1 MSTARLQLLIDCE
14 ELIGLCPQEGVSS
27 AIVTQR
33 ADQAMLQGSEVV
45 STTSACPGTVAEAFQ
60 KRENT
65 EAEEPK
71 EPKGVA
77 QGEAVVINGLGQ
89 EKIGNGA
96 VPSPQDI
103 LSSIASKY
111 LQALNPST
119 SEEFNDFLQYLEKV
133 RKVIIVDVKTG
144 SLIVMVECSSLQVLD
159 ELWEDYNTG
168 HLSEM
173 VQKCLVTQEILEEF
187 ALAEVKITTIINEE
201 EYRACRELFLN
212 LPSRCKDYHT
222 VIS

>member
-1 MSTARLQLLIDCE
+1 
-14 ELIGLCPQEGVSS
+14 
-27 AIVTQR
+27 
-33 ADQAMLQGSEVV
+33 MLQGSAVV
-45 STTSACPGTVAEAFQ
+45 STTSASSGTVTEAFQ

-71 EPKGVA
+71 EPKGGA

-89 EKIGNGA
+89 EKIENGA

-111 LQALNPST
+111 LQVLNPST
-119 SEEFNDFLQYLEKV
+119 SEEFNGFLQYMEKV

-168 HLSEM
+168 HLSEI

-187 ALAEVKITTIINEE
+187 ALAEVKITTTINEE

-212 LPSRCKDYHT
+212 LPSR
-222 VIS
+222 

>member
-1 MSTARLQLLIDCE
+1 
-14 ELIGLCPQEGVSS
+14 
-27 AIVTQR
+27 
-33 ADQAMLQGSEVV
+33 MLQGSAVV
-45 STTSACPGTVAEAFQ
+45 STTSASPGTLAEAFQ
-60 KRENT
+60 KGENT

-71 EPKGVA
+71 EQKGAA
-77 QGEAVVINGLGQ
+77 QGEEVVVNGLGQ
-89 EKIGNGA
+89 EKIGNGT

-119 SEEFNDFLQYLEKV
+119 SEEFNGFLQYLEKV
-133 RKVIIVDVKTG
+133 RKVIVDVKTG

-187 ALAEVKITTIINEE
+187 ALAEVKITTTINEE

>member
-1 MSTARLQLLIDCE
+1 M
-14 ELIGLCPQEGVSS
+14 IGLSPQEGLSRE
-27 AIVTQR
+27 IVTQR
-33 ADQAMLQGSEVV
+33 ADQAMLQGSAVV
-45 STTSACPGTVAEAFQ
+45 STTSASPGTAAEVFQ

-71 EPKGVA
+71 EPKEAA
-77 QGEAVVINGLGQ
+77 QGEAVVINGLRQ

-96 VPSPQDI
+96 VPSPQEI
-103 LSSIASKY
+103 LSSIASKC
-111 LQALNPST
+111 LLNPST
-119 SEEFNDFLQYLEKV
+119 SEEFNGFLHYMEKV

-144 SLIVMVECSSLQVLD
+144 SLMVMVECSSLQVLD
-159 ELWEDYNTG
+159 ELWEDYITG

-187 ALAEVKITTIINEE
+187 ALAEVKITTTINEE
-201 EYRACRELFLN
+201 EYKACRELLLN

-222 VIS
+222 VTT

>member
-1 MSTARLQLLIDCE
+1 
-14 ELIGLCPQEGVSS
+14 
-27 AIVTQR
+27 
-33 ADQAMLQGSEVV
+33 MLQGSAVV
-45 STTSACPGTVAEAFQ
+45 STTSASPGTVAEAFQ

-71 EPKGVA
+71 EPTGAA
-77 QGEAVVINGLGQ
+77 QGEAVVKSWLGQ

-119 SEEFNDFLQYLEKV
+119 SEEFNGFLQYLEKV

-187 ALAEVKITTIINEE
+187 ALAEVKITTTINEE

>member
-1 MSTARLQLLIDCE
+1 
-14 ELIGLCPQEGVSS
+14 
-27 AIVTQR
+27 
-33 ADQAMLQGSEVV
+33 MLQGSAVV
-45 STTSACPGTVAEAFQ
+45 STTSASPGTVAEAFQ

-71 EPKGVA
+71 EPKGAA
-77 QGEAVVINGLGQ
+77 QREEVVINGLGQ
-89 EKIGNGA
+89 EKIGNGT

-119 SEEFNDFLQYLEKV
+119 SEEFNGFLQYLEKV

-187 ALAEVKITTIINEE
+187 ALAEVKITTTINEE

>member
-1 MSTARLQLLIDCE
+1 
-14 ELIGLCPQEGVSS
+14 
-27 AIVTQR
+27 
-33 ADQAMLQGSEVV
+33 MLQGSAVV
-45 STTSACPGTVAEAFQ
+45 STTSASPGTVAEAFQ

-65 EAEEPK
+65 EAVPK
-71 EPKGVA
+71 EPKGAA

-119 SEEFNDFLQYLEKV
+119 SEEFNGFLQYLEKV
-133 RKVIIVDVKTG
+133 RKVIVDVKTG

-168 HLSEM
+168 HLSGM

-187 ALAEVKITTIINEE
+187 ALAEVKITTTINEE

>member
-1 MSTARLQLLIDCE
+1 
-14 ELIGLCPQEGVSS
+14 
-27 AIVTQR
+27 
-33 ADQAMLQGSEVV
+33 MLQGSLLV
-45 STTSACPGTVAEAFQ
+45 STTSASPETVAEAFQ

-65 EAEEPK
+65 EAEKPK
-71 EPKGVA
+71 EPKGAA
-77 QGEAVVINGLGQ
+77 QGEAVVINGFGQ

-103 LSSIASKY
+103 VSSITSKY
-111 LQALNPST
+111 LQARNRST
-119 SEEFNDFLQYLEKV
+119 SEEFNGFLQYMEKV
-133 RKVIIVDVKTG
+133 RKVIVVDIKTG

-159 ELWEDYNTG
+159 ELWEDYITG

-173 VQKCLVTQEILEEF
+173 VQKCLVTQEILDEF
-187 ALAEVKITTIINEE
+187 ALAEVKITTTINEE

-222 VIS
+222 VTT